1 VNAKL
6 KQWMFAVDFTRN
18 AERGVLEYRE
28 GYSLML
34 FSSGAFRNL
43 VFFAAL
49 IVLYGGGK
57 NIISL
62 PIQTASIGIYVQNME
77 RSFS

>member
-1 VNAKL
+1 MNAKL

-49 IVLYGGGK
+49 IVLYGG
-57 NIISL
+57 
-62 PIQTASIGIYVQNME
+62 
-77 RSFS
+77 

>member
-1 VNAKL
+1 MNAKL

-34 FSSGAFRNL
+34 FSSGVFRNL
-43 VFFAAL
+43 VFFCCLDCA
-49 IVLYGGGK
+49 VWGGK

-62 PIQTASIGIYVQNME
+62 LIQTASIGIYVQKME
-77 RSFS
+77 RNFS

>member
-1 VNAKL
+1 MNAKL

-34 FSSGAFRNL
+34 FSSGA
-43 VFFAAL
+43 L